1 MAVVAPAE
9 APTRVDAERAAQ
21 TLIAAGVEEVLLFGS
36 VARGTAGPHSDI
48 DLVAIFAD
56 LDYADRAERARHLEA
71 AAGEVVPWP
80 VQVHATDRPEWRNR
94 VELAATSFEHR
105 IAQDAFPVAAAAAES
120 PVDWGKEMVLPMTNP
135 QEALRYFKAW
145 VLTRLREVALNAT
158 RDDDES
164 HPHLSPA
171 RQERARLQRLAALC
185 TAAALTAE
193 TSLKVLAVLYGE
205 HPPTE
210 QETRNAGHSIA
221 KCLQLLPP
229 AVHPEAAAVFSRLGV
244 DLEPMS
250 AWRVGGTYPLTVAT
264 TDDST
269 DEPDGTITATIDTG
283 AGYTVSATDA
293 AAERLA
299 PTYAVMASEITALLA
314 AHLQQALPLNP
325 ALDDA
330 LAERDRRAALITS
343 VDVRAGT
350 PTLPDGINP

>member
-21 TLIAAGVEEVLLFGS
+21 RLIAAGVEEVLLFGS

-94 VELAATSFEHR
+94 VELVATSFEHR
-105 IAQDAFPVAAAAAES
+105 IARDAFPVAAAAAES
-120 PVDWGKEMVLPMTNP
+120 PVAWGKEMVLPMTDP

-210 QETRNAGHSIA
+210 QEIRNAGHSIA
-221 KCLQLLPP
+221 KCLKLLPP

-250 AWRVGGTYPLTVAT
+250 AWRVGSTYP
-264 TDDST
+264 DDE
-269 DEPDGTITATIDTG
+269 DALH
-283 AGYTVSATDA
+283 A

-330 LAERDRRAALITS
+330 LAERDRRAALIAS
-343 VDVRAGT
+343 IDVRAGT
-350 PTLPDGINP
+350 PTLPDGIDP